1 MNWDNVRYFLAVA
14 RAGSVTAAAREMGV
28 KHSTIL
34 RRLDNLEQE
43 VDSKLFSRLASG
55 YRLTPVGEGI
65 LPLAEQMEINALSL
79 SRALRGV
86 DSIAEGPV
94 NFTLPANTTFVFDIR
109 EIVAEFALQYP
120 KIVLNVLSES
130 EFSDINRLE
139 HDVALRVTSEP
150 PDELIGKKVASV
162 FVDAYVSKHHPDLA
176 KKGFADFRWILWIM
190 NKKNTQLEEW
200 MLSHISG
207 DQIVLRTN
215 DVGTAI
221 TAVERGVG
229 ACILPRH
236 VGDKIE
242 SLVRLNLPEIQYES
256 GLWLL
261 THEDYRGVK
270 RIKVLMDFLQERL
283 PGLFHVEI

>member
-34 RRLDNLEQE
+34 RRLDTLEQE
-43 VDSKLFSRLASG
+43 VDTKLFSRLSSG
-55 YRLTPVGEGI
+55 YRLTPAGESI
-65 LPLAEQMEINALSL
+65 LPMAEQMEHNALSL

-86 DSIAEGPV
+86 DSVAEGPV
-94 NFTLPANTTFVFDIR
+94 NFTLPDNTTFVFDIR
-109 EIVAEFALQYP
+109 EIVAEFALKYP
-120 KIVLNVLSES
+120 KITLNVLSES

-139 HDVALRVTSEP
+139 HDVALRVTNEP
-150 PDELIGKKVASV
+150 PDDLIGKKVASV
-162 FVDAYVSKHHPDLA
+162 FVDAYVSKDHENADEQ
-176 KKGFADFRWILWIM
+176 KFADYRWILWLM

-207 DQIVLRTN
+207 DQIVMRTN

-221 TAVERGVG
+221 TAVEQGVG

-236 VGDKIE
+236 VGDKI
-242 SLVRLNLPEIQYES
+242 SGLKRLNLPEIEYES

-261 THEDYRGVK
+261 THEDYRGVT

-283 PGLFHVEI
+283 PRLFHVEA